1 MRVYTNIGD
10 FSFKHP
16 VATLGIFD
24 GVHLGHKEI
33 LSRLVEAASAREGES
48 VVITLWPHPRKVL
61 YQKYDELKFITS
73 LEEKKK
79 VLAGQGVDNLV
90 IIPFTREFSKLSSC
104 AFIEKILAEKLKVE
118 HLVMGYNHH
127 FGHDREGDLM
137 KLRACADP
145 FGITIEQLQPQ
156 LVGERKVSS
165 SMVRSAL
172 QKGKI
177 ELANTL
183 LGHAFFTDGKITG
196 GFHVG
201 RKIGFPTANIAIED
215 PDKLLP
221 PDGVYAVK
229 VNLEEKQYNGML
241 NIGFRPTLKY
251 EDPQRTVEVHII
263 GFEGDVY
270 DKPISVSFIKRLRDE
285 IKFNTVDELIRQ
297 LKNDREETLKILNNI

>member
-1 MRVYTNIGD
+1 LRVFNNIED
-10 FSFKHP
+10 FSFPHP

-33 LSRLVEAASAREGES
+33 LSRLTEAAKARNGES

-61 YQKYDELKFITS
+61 YHKYDDLKFITT

-79 VLAGQGVDNLV
+79 VLAEQGVDNLV

-104 AFIEKILAEKLKVE
+104 GFIEKVLAEKLKLE
-118 HLVMGYNHH
+118 HLVMGYNHR

-137 KLRACADP
+137 KLRKCADP

-156 LVGERKVSS
+156 LVGERRVSS

-183 LGHAFFTDGKITG
+183 LGHPFFAEGKIIN

-201 RKIGFPTANIAIED
+201 SKIGFPTANIEIGD
-215 PDKLLP
+215 QDKLLP
-221 PDGVYAVK
+221 PDGVYAVR
-229 VNLEEKQYNGML
+229 VLLEEKQYMGML
-241 NIGFRPTLKY
+241 NIGFRPTLGY

-263 GFEGDVY
+263 DFESNIYNKTV
-270 DKPISVSFIKRLRDE
+270 SVSFIKRLRDE
-285 IKFNTVDELIRQ
+285 IKFNTIDELVRQ
-297 LKNDREETLKILNNI
+297 LKKDREKALKILNNI